1 MMHSLPV
8 AYYLSVQ
15 PYFLSYLLVVKN
27 LSVTAGGYVTTTAFT
42 FSSTVT
48 AVCAGILIRFTH
60 HYKYFVTA
68 GACIYTLGIGLIIKY
83 RTPET
88 SVATLVGCQI
98 VIGIGGGLVN
108 VPSQLGV
115 QASASHQ
122 EVAAATAI
130 FLTILEVGGAVGKAI
145 SGAVWTSS
153 ITSKLTRYLPADARS
168 QASFIA
174 GSYEYALK
182 YENGT
187 PERIAIN
194 RAFQETMNILLI
206 IAVCVCIPLIPL
218 SLVMKNYKLGREKTT
233 VQGNSDGVRQ
243 GESVHRNSN
252 EGR

>member
-1 MMHSLPV
+1 M
-8 AYYLSVQ
+8 
-15 PYFLSYLLVVKN
+15 VKN

-48 AVCAGILIRFTH
+48 AVCAGILIRFTR

-83 RTPET
+83 RTPDT

-130 FLTILEVGGAVGKAI
+130 FLTILEVGGAV
-145 SGAVWTSS
+145 VWTSS
-153 ITSKLTRYLPADARS
+153 ITSKLTRYLPADAKS

-218 SLVMKNYKLGREKTT
+218 SLTMKNYKLGNEKTT
-233 VQGNSDGVRQ
+233 VQDDSDGVRQ
-243 GESVHRNSN
+243 GEPARRDSN